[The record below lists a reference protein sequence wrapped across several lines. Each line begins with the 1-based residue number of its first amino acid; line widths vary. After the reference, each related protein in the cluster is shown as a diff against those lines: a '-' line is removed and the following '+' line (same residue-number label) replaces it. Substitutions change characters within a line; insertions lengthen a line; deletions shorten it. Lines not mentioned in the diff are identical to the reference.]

1 MPTYQRAAL
10 FCAGLFLPLAVTL
23 TGQPSTSVWDAIYTT
38 SQASSGAGLYEA
50 ACADCHGPEL
60 EGGETAPA
68 LAGPDFRWAWNG
80 LSVGDL
86 FERIRISMPE
96 GRPRSVT
103 RVEKAAVLAF
113 MLSENGFP
121 SGNELLADKTDV
133 LQAVR
138 IDALQP

>member
-1 MPTYQRAAL
+1 MLRYQRAAL

-23 TGQPSTSVWDAIYTT
+23 TGQTPTSVWDAIYTT
-38 SQASSGAGLYEA
+38 SQASTGAGLYEA

-68 LAGPDFRWAWNG
+68 LAGPDFRWTWNG
-80 LSVGDL
+80 RSVGDL

-96 GRPRSVT
+96 GRPRSMT

-113 MLSENGFP
+113 MFSENGFP
-121 SGNELLADKTDV
+121 SGNGLLADETDV

>member
-1 MPTYQRAAL
+1 LPTYQRAAL

-23 TGQPSTSVWDAIYTT
+23 TGQTPTSVWDAVYTT
-38 SQASSGAGLYEA
+38 SQASTGADLYEA
-50 ACADCHGPEL
+50 TCANCHGPEL

-121 SGNELLADKTDV
+121 SGNELLTDKTDV